1 MTGSEYANLVAS
13 YIVHNFGARGLEVY
27 REVFLGKTVIGKN
40 RRIDILALHRP
51 TSRALCIECKFQDK
65 LGTVDEKIPYA
76 IDDLRAMN
84 MPVCLVYAGEGFSE
98 GVLHMLAAC
107 PIAASCRP
115 EAALERTRETRELDV
130 AVAMAFQWWDLVIE
144 DKPAFVGSAAVGVA
158 AGGGSDGGGG
168 GGVAGGGG

>member
-1 MTGSEYANLVAS
+1 MTGAEYANLVAS
-13 YIVHNFGARGLEVY
+13 YIVRNFGARGLEIY

-40 RRIDILALHRP
+40 RRIDILALHRAS
-51 TSRALCIECKFQDK
+51 SRALCIECKFQDK

-115 EAALERTRETRELDV
+115 EAGLERTRDTRELDV
-130 AVAMAFQWWDLVIE
+130 AIAMAFQWWDLVVE
-144 DKPAFVGSAAVGVA
+144 DKPPFVGSAGGAGPG
-158 AGGGSDGGGG
+158 AGGDGDGI
-168 GGVAGGGG
+168 